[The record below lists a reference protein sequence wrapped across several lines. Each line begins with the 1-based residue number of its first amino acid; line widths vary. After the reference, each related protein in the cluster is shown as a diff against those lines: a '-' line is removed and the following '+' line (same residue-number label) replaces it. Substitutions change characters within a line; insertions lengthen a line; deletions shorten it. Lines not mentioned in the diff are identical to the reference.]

1 MKIDRNS
8 ENNSS
13 EDEEER
19 EGMNRGS
26 EEDIEKNNGSK

>member
-1 MKIDRNS
+1 MKIDSNS
-8 ENNSS
+8 ENDNS

-26 EEDIEKNNGSK
+26 EEDIEMNNGSK

>member
-8 ENNSS
+8 EDDSS

-19 EGMNRGS
+19 DGMNRGS
-26 EEDIEKNNGSK
+26 EEDIEMNNWSK

>member
-8 ENNSS
+8 EDDSS

-19 EGMNRGS
+19 EGTNRGS
-26 EEDIEKNNGSK
+26 EEDIEMNNGSK